1 MISDRVSK
9 LPLGKGQGLI
19 DETMNHCANFAG
31 DRFDVVN
38 LSNILDRLN
47 FIYVWMDRVEW
58 EGIAA
63 AATAEKQKGGG
74 RESVG
79 GQTETMVGAIGRA
92 RVQGVRD

>member
-1 MISDRVSK
+1 
-9 LPLGKGQGLI
+9 
-19 DETMNHCANFAG
+19 MNHCANFAG

-63 AATAEKQKGGG
+63 AATAENKWRRSG
-74 RESVG
+74 VG
-79 GQTETMVGAIGRA
+79 WRSSRNHGQSNRTEENARRA
-92 RVQGVRD
+92 R

>member
-1 MISDRVSK
+1 
-9 LPLGKGQGLI
+9 
-19 DETMNHCANFAG
+19 MNHCANFAG

-63 AATAEKQKGGG
+63 AATAEKTWRRSGVGW
-74 RESVG
+74 RENRNH
-79 GQTETMVGAIGRA
+79 GQSNRTEENARRA
-92 RVQGVRD
+92 R